1 MKLFLA
7 PLQGLTTAE
16 FRNLHEK
23 HFGGVDAYFTPFIR
37 LEKGALRKRDVRD
50 IENSTVS
57 RLIPQVLAAN
67 ADELKKILEFLIPL
81 GCKEIDLNC
90 GCPFPPVCSK
100 GRGAGILAR
109 QDIFAEMIES
119 LSQYKDISFSIKLRL
134 GLNSADEIK
143 ELVPVIN
150 SSELKFVT
158 LHPRIAKDQY
168 KGALRMDDF
177 ANFISECQKPVVFNG
192 EIRTKQ
198 DYDKIVSD
206 FPDLY
211 GIMIGRGLIAN
222 PNLANEISGISE
234 SLSKEKFMAFH
245 DELKDA
251 LTQRLEGEQ
260 QMLSHLLPY
269 WKYLL
274 PDISAKARKAIM
286 KSRNLSDY
294 TRNVRSAIG

>member
-1 MKLFLA
+1 M
-7 PLQGLTTAE
+7 
-16 FRNLHEK
+16 
-23 HFGGVDAYFTPFIR
+23 
-37 LEKGALRKRDVRD
+37 
-50 IENSTVS
+50 
-57 RLIPQVLAAN
+57 
-67 ADELKKILEFLIPL
+67 
-81 GCKEIDLNC
+81 ID
-90 GCPFPPVCSK
+90 
-100 GRGAGILAR
+100 
-109 QDIFAEMIES
+109 S
-119 LSQYKDISFSIKLRL
+119 LSQHKDISFSIKLRL
-134 GLNSADEIK
+134 GVNSADEIK

-150 SSELKFVT
+150 SSVLKFVT

-168 KGALRMDDF
+168 KGVLRMEDF
-177 ANFISECQKPVVFNG
+177 ANFISECKKPVVFNG

-260 QMLSHLLPY
+260 QTLSHLLPY
-269 WKYLL
+269 WEYLL

-286 KSRNLSDY
+286 KSKNLSDY
-294 TRNVRSAIG
+294 TRNVRSAMG

>member
-16 FRNLHEK
+16 LRNLHEK

-67 ADELKKILEFLIPL
+67 ANELEKILEFLMPL
-81 GCKEIDLNC
+81 ECKEIDLNC

-109 QDIFAEMIES
+109 QDVFAEMIDS

-134 GLNSADEIK
+134 GVNSADEIK

-150 SSELKFVT
+150 SSVLKFVT

-168 KGALRMDDF
+168 KGVLRMEDF
-177 ANFISECQKPVVFNG
+177 ANFISECKKPVVFNG
-192 EIRTKQ
+192 EIRTKL
-198 DYDKIVSD
+198 DYDKTVSD

-260 QMLSHLLPY
+260 QTLSHLLPY
-269 WKYLL
+269 WEYLL
-274 PDISAKARKAIM
+274 PDISAKTRKAIM

-294 TRNVRSAIG
+294 TRNVRSAMG

>member
-7 PLQGLTTAE
+7 PLQGLTTVE
-16 FRNLHEK
+16 LRNLHEK
-23 HFGGVDAYFTPFIR
+23 YFGGVDAHFTPFIR

-67 ADELKKILEFLIPL
+67 ADELEKIIEFLMPL

-109 QDIFAEMIES
+109 QNVFAEMIDS

-143 ELVPVIN
+143 ELVHVIN
-150 SSELKFVT
+150 SSVLKFVT
-158 LHPRIAKDQY
+158 LHPRIAKDRY
-168 KGALRMDDF
+168 KGVLRMEDF
-177 ANFISECQKPVVFNG
+177 ANFISECKKPVVFNG

-198 DYDKIVSD
+198 DYDKTVSD

-260 QMLSHLLPY
+260 QTLSHLLPY
-269 WKYLL
+269 WEYLL
-274 PDISAKARKAIM
+274 PDISAKTGKAII

-294 TRNVRSAIG
+294 TRNARSAMG

>member
-57 RLIPQVLAAN
+57 RLISQVLAAN
-67 ADELKKILEFLIPL
+67 ADELGKIIEFLMPL
-81 GCKEIDLNC
+81 GCNEIDLNC

-109 QDIFAEMIES
+109 QDVFAEMIDS
-119 LSQYKDISFSIKLRL
+119 LSRYNGISFSMKLRL
-134 GLNSADEIK
+134 GVNSADEIK

-198 DYDKIVSD
+198 DYDKTVSD

-211 GIMIGRGLIAN
+211 GIMIGRGLISN
-222 PNLANEISGISE
+222 PNLANEINGISE

-251 LTQRLEGEQ
+251 LTQRLEGELQ
-260 QMLSHLLPY
+260 TLSHLLPY
-269 WKYLL
+269 WEYLL

>member
-16 FRNLHEK
+16 LRNLHEK

-67 ADELKKILEFLIPL
+67 ANELEKILEFLMPL
-81 GCKEIDLNC
+81 ECKEIDLNC

-109 QDIFAEMIES
+109 QDVFAEMIDS
-119 LSQYKDISFSIKLRL
+119 LSQYRDISFSIKLRL
-134 GLNSADEIK
+134 GVNSADEIK

-150 SSELKFVT
+150 SSVLKFVT

-168 KGALRMDDF
+168 KGVLRMEDF
-177 ANFISECQKPVVFNG
+177 ANFISECKKPVVFNG
-192 EIRTKQ
+192 EIRTKL
-198 DYDKIVSD
+198 DYDKTVSD

-260 QMLSHLLPY
+260 QTLSHLLPY
-269 WKYLL
+269 WEYLL
-274 PDISAKARKAIM
+274 PDISAKTRKAIM

-294 TRNVRSAIG
+294 TRNVRSAMG

>member
-57 RLIPQVLAAN
+57 KLIPQVLAAN
-67 ADELKKILEFLIPL
+67 ADELKEILEFLMPL

-109 QDIFAEMIES
+109 QDVFAEMIES
-119 LSQYKDISFSIKLRL
+119 LSRYKDISFSIKLRL

-150 SSELKFVT
+150 SSVLKFVT

-177 ANFISECQKPVVFNG
+177 ANFISECKKPVVFNG

-260 QMLSHLLPY
+260 QTLSHLLPY
-269 WKYLL
+269 WEYLL
-274 PDISAKARKAIM
+274 PDISAKHAKP
-286 KSRNLSDY
+286 S
-294 TRNVRSAIG
+294 

>member
-16 FRNLHEK
+16 LRNLHEK

-67 ADELKKILEFLIPL
+67 ADELKKILEFLMPL
-81 GCKEIDLNC
+81 ECKEIDLNC

-109 QDIFAEMIES
+109 QDVFAEMIDS

-150 SSELKFVT
+150 SSVLKFVT

-168 KGALRMDDF
+168 KGVLRMEDF
-177 ANFISECQKPVVFNG
+177 ANFISECKKPVVFNG
-192 EIRTKQ
+192 EIRTKL
-198 DYDKIVSD
+198 DYDKTVSD

-211 GIMIGRGLIAN
+211 GIMIGRGLIAT
-222 PNLANEISGISE
+222 PNLANEINGKSE

-260 QMLSHLLPY
+260 QTLSHLLPY
-269 WKYLL
+269 WEYLL
-274 PDISAKARKAIM
+274 PDISAKTRKAII

-294 TRNVRSAIG
+294 TRNVRSAMG

>member
-7 PLQGLTTAE
+7 PLQGLTTVE
-16 FRNLHEK
+16 LRNLHEK

-67 ADELKKILEFLIPL
+67 ADELKKILEFLMPL
-81 GCKEIDLNC
+81 ECKEIDLNC

-109 QDIFAEMIES
+109 QNVFAEMIDS
-119 LSQYKDISFSIKLRL
+119 LSQHKDISFSIKLRL

-150 SSELKFVT
+150 SSVLKFVT

-192 EIRTKQ
+192 EIRTKL
-198 DYDKIVSD
+198 DYDKTVSD

-260 QMLSHLLPY
+260 QTLSHLLPY
-269 WKYLL
+269 WEYLL
-274 PDISAKARKAIM
+274 PDISAKTRKAII

-294 TRNVRSAIG
+294 TRNVRSAMG

>member
-1 MKLFLA
+1 M
-7 PLQGLTTAE
+7 
-16 FRNLHEK
+16 
-23 HFGGVDAYFTPFIR
+23 
-37 LEKGALRKRDVRD
+37 
-50 IENSTVS
+50 
-57 RLIPQVLAAN
+57 
-67 ADELKKILEFLIPL
+67 
-81 GCKEIDLNC
+81 ID
-90 GCPFPPVCSK
+90 
-100 GRGAGILAR
+100 
-109 QDIFAEMIES
+109 S
-119 LSQYKDISFSIKLRL
+119 LSQHKDISFSIKLRL

-150 SSELKFVT
+150 SSVLKFVT

-168 KGALRMDDF
+168 KGELRMDDF

-245 DELKDA
+245 DELKDT

-269 WKYLL
+269 WEYLL

>member
-7 PLQGLTTAE
+7 PLQGLTTVE
-16 FRNLHEK
+16 LRNLHEK

-67 ADELKKILEFLIPL
+67 ADELKKILEFLMPL
-81 GCKEIDLNC
+81 ECKEIDLNC

-100 GRGAGILAR
+100 GRGAGILAH
-109 QDIFAEMIES
+109 QDAFAEMIDS
-119 LSQYKDISFSIKLRL
+119 LSQHKDISFSIKLRL
-134 GLNSADEIK
+134 GVNSADEIK

-150 SSELKFVT
+150 SSVLKFVT

-168 KGALRMDDF
+168 KGVLRMEDF

-260 QMLSHLLPY
+260 QTLSHLLPY
-269 WKYLL
+269 WEYLL
-274 PDISAKARKAIM
+274 PDISAKTRKAIM

-294 TRNVRSAIG
+294 TRNVRSAMG

>member
-7 PLQGLTTAE
+7 PLQGFTTAE

-23 HFGGVDAYFTPFIR
+23 YFGAIDAYFTPFVR
-37 LEKGALRKRDVRD
+37 LEKDALRKRDVRD
-50 IENSTVS
+50 IESSTVS
-57 RLIPQVLAAN
+57 RLIPQVLASN
-67 ADELKKILEFLIPL
+67 ADELEKIIELLRPLEL
-81 GCKEIDLNC
+81 KEIDLNC
-90 GCPFPPVCSK
+90 GCPFPPVCNK
-100 GRGAGILAR
+100 GRGAGILAHP
-109 QDIFAEMIES
+109 DKFAEMTES
-119 LSQYKDISFSIKLRL
+119 LSRYNGISFSMKLRL

-150 SSELKFVT
+150 SSALSFVT

-198 DYDKIVSD
+198 DYDKTVSD
-206 FPDLY
+206 FPDLH
-211 GIMIGRGLIAN
+211 GIMIGRGLLAN
-222 PNLANEISGISE
+222 PDLANEIKGESDGI
-234 SLSKEKFMAFH
+234 SKEKFLGFH
-245 DELKDA
+245 NELQES
-251 LTQRLEGEQ
+251 LSSRLEGEQ
-260 QMLSHLLPY
+260 QTLSHLLPY
-269 WKYLL
+269 WEYLL

-294 TRNVRSAIG
+294 KRNVRMAMG

>member
-7 PLQGLTTAE
+7 PLQGLTTVE
-16 FRNLHEK
+16 LRNLHEK

-67 ADELKKILEFLIPL
+67 ADELKKILEFLMPL
-81 GCKEIDLNC
+81 ECKEIDLNC

-109 QDIFAEMIES
+109 QNVFAEMIDS

-150 SSELKFVT
+150 SSVLKFVT

-192 EIRTKQ
+192 EIRTKL
-198 DYDKIVSD
+198 DYDKTVSD

-260 QMLSHLLPY
+260 QTLSHLLPY
-269 WKYLL
+269 WEYLL
-274 PDISAKARKAIM
+274 PDISAKTRKAII

-294 TRNVRSAIG
+294 TRNVRSAMG